1 MRRNEYNLSF
11 IHPPAWLRDLTTRG
25 NEPGGDF
32 FFWWGTVQELISSPR
47 RVRLS
52 WAPPNVNSRCFEVMK

>member
-11 IHPPAWLRDLTTRG
+11 IHPPAWLVPASG
-25 NEPGGDF
+25 EVAEPGGDF
-32 FFWWGTVQELISSPR
+32 FFSWGTVQELISSPR